1 MIPVSSPKHQYLKHR
16 PEIDAAILR
25 VLESGWYV
33 LGTEVQ
39 AFEQEFAAYCGVG
52 HAIGVANGTD
62 ALAIALRG
70 MGIGPGDEVVTTALT
85 AIATI
90 SAIEM
95 AGATPVAVDVDPG
108 LRTLD
113 PSCLKAAISPKT
125 KAVIPVHIYGQS
137 ADMDAI
143 LNIAAAHGLLVLEDC
158 AQAAGARFGKRMLGS
173 IGNAGS
179 FSFYPTKNLGAIG
192 DGGMVVTDDAELA
205 ASIRQLRQ
213 YGWNDARES
222 LRSGVNSRLD
232 ELQAAI
238 LRAKL
243 GHLNADNARRRDIAD
258 VYDAALADT
267 GIPAP
272 TRRDNAEHAF
282 HLYAVQAPDRERL
295 REHLTAHGIG
305 TGIHYPT
312 PVHLEPG
319 YRGRLGNWPRP
330 AAETLCREILSL
342 PLYPELT
349 DGEVEQVTTALAGFR
364 AI

>member
-1 MIPVSSPKHQYLKHR
+1 VIPVSSPKHQYLKHR
-16 PEIDAAILR
+16 AEIDGAIQR

-39 AFEQEFAAYCGVG
+39 LLEQEFAAYCGVG

-85 AIATI
+85 AVATI
-90 SAIEM
+90 AAIEM
-95 AGATPVAVDVDPG
+95 AGATPLAVDVEPEF
-108 LRTLD
+108 RTLD
-113 PSCLKAAISPKT
+113 PACLKAAIGPKT
-125 KAVIPVHIYGQS
+125 KAIIPVHIYGQS
-137 ADMDAI
+137 ADLGAI
-143 LNIAAAHGLLVLEDC
+143 MEIAAESGLLVLEDC
-158 AQAAGARFGKRMLGS
+158 AQATGARLGGRRLGS

-213 YGWNDARES
+213 YGWNDDRES
-222 LRSGVNSRLD
+222 LRSGINSRLD

-243 GHLNADNARRRDIAD
+243 GHLDADNARRREIAAA
-258 VYDAALADT
+258 YDAALADT
-267 GIPAP
+267 GIPVPA
-272 TRRDNAEHAF
+272 RRDDTEHAF
-282 HLYAVQAPDRERL
+282 HLYVVQTADRERL
-295 REHLTAHGIG
+295 REHLAAHGVG

-319 YRGRLGNWPRP
+319 YRGRLGDWPRP
-330 AAETLCREILSL
+330 VAESLCREILSL

-349 DGEVEQVTTALAGFR
+349 DGEVEQVASALAGFR
-364 AI
+364 VN